1 MLLFRSYLLALLLL
15 SQEVC
20 CPRRLVDHASLAD
33 WHCSYLCAEL
43 IPSVTEKSVIL
54 IKELSFPQ
62 TAPTDDAFFNRNWAG
77 ACWGRWAGPRLMLDR
92 STGCASSGLGYD
104 CCCADRQVLNV
115 ALLCKKNQKEGG
127 SARASLVAAP
137 MPKSISF

>member
-1 MLLFRSYLLALLLL
+1 MLLLRSYWLALLLL

-20 CPRRLVDHASLAD
+20 CTRRLVDPASLAD
-33 WHCSYLCAEL
+33 WRCSYLCSEL

-62 TAPTDDAFFNRNWAG
+62 TAPTNDAFFYRDWAG
-77 ACWGRWAGPRLMLDR
+77 ACRGRWAGPRLMLDR

-104 CCCADRQVLNV
+104 CCCADWQVSECGKPL
-115 ALLCKKNQKEGG
+115 QKEPERRRVGE
-127 SARASLVAAP
+127 
-137 MPKSISF
+137 SFACSRSDA